1 MSADER
7 TGHSRAF
14 ENLVT
19 LGDGDI
25 VGLLAYAL
33 FKQAIREA
41 AIGGNAPPGGQR
53 NPSPTTV
60 KVHRDAAEQMLS
72 GLVDNAIEA
81 ARPDLEASAL
91 RQAVDDSRAA
101 VIATAN
107 EINAHNDQR
116 TRFWPAVLAGMIAWV
131 GSLILTVLI
140 IWLSGRGDAVSAL
153 LK

>member
-1 MSADER
+1 MNNDDRA
-7 TGHSRAF
+7 GHSRAF

-33 FKQAIREA
+33 FKQAIRET
-41 AIGGNAPPGGQR
+41 AIDGTIPPGVER

-72 GLVDNAIEA
+72 GVVDNAIEA

-101 VIATAN
+101 VVATADA
-107 EINAHNDQR
+107 INAHTDQR
-116 TRFWPAVLAGMIAWV
+116 TQFWPAVLVGMVAWV
-131 GSLILTVLI
+131 GSLILTVII